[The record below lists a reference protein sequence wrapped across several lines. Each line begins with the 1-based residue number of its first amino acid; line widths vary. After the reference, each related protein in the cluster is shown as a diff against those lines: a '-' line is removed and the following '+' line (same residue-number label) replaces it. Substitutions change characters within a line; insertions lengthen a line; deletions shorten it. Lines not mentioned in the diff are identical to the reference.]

1 MVTQEHCER
10 DQLVVCCMQ
19 FLVHCTTKLHNQHT
33 KVAGSVHAYT
43 RIHTHTHAY
52 MRAHTHIV
60 PGCELLS
67 GPGWAELWV
76 YHEQH
81 VGKPRPKVDPINVVV
96 P

>member
-19 FLVHCTTKLHNQHT
+19 FLVYCTTKLHNQHN
-33 KVAGSVHAYT
+33 KMARSVHAYT
-43 RIHTHTHAY
+43 CTHSRTHTHV
-52 MRAHTHIV
+52 V